1 MRRKHEEAKG
11 AAKWI
16 TTFSDLM
23 NLLLCFFIM
32 LFAMSTI
39 DQEKFQELVQSL
51 SSSFGVLTGGSTSII
66 EGDLISS
73 GLENLNDLSD
83 KYQDMGLNFE
93 GDSAEV
99 TASINDY
106 KEQQVMEML
115 SESEEM
121 QDNIEKNLEIQGMLD
136 QVDVE
141 ITAQYV
147 QITLSGSQL
156 FEPGSI
162 NVKTEFEPYLN
173 KLGDIISVYEGNQIE
188 VIGHTDNVP
197 LIGNS
202 KYADN
207 IDLSMARSKT
217 IALFL
222 VENKGMDIKN
232 ILFSGKGEFD
242 PLVSNSTAEGRA
254 QNRRVEI
261 RIYNDLSTEKSGE

>member
-1 MRRKHEEAKG
+1 MRRKHEEVKG

-51 SSSFGVLTGGSTSII
+51 SSSFGVLTGGSASII
-66 EGDLISS
+66 EGDLVSS
-73 GLENLNDLSD
+73 GLENLNELSD

-93 GDSAEV
+93 GDSSEV
-99 TASINDY
+99 TASLNDF
-106 KEQQVMEML
+106 KEQQVMEMF

-121 QDNIEKNLEIQGMLD
+121 QDEIEQKLEVQGMID

-147 QITLSGSQL
+147 QITLSGSKL
-156 FEPGSI
+156 FDPGSTK
-162 NVKTEFEPYLN
+162 VKTEFEPYLN
-173 KLGDIISVYEGNQIE
+173 KLGDIISAYDGNLIE

-197 LIGNS
+197 LTGNA
-202 KYADN
+202 KYDDN

-217 IALFL
+217 IALFM
-222 VENKGMDIKN
+222 VENKGVNIDN

-261 RIYNDLSTEKSGE
+261 RIFNDLSTAQSGE